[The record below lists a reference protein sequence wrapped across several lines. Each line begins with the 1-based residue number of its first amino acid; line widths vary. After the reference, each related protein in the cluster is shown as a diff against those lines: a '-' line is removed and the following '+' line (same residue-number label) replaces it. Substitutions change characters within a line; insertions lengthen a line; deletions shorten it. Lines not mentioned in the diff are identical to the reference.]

1 MRQIVM
7 ILLTAMLSLNA
18 MAQNAVDRMVE
29 EFSSVGQAR
38 FTSAIERNPQTREV
52 VKVVKT
58 LRVGSPNDR
67 KLRKGFLNE
76 SKRHDST
83 TSVNNGHKS
92 VIFSEETNDAA
103 RVYMLKYDDDYA
115 EVTIIVNRKKTTK

>member
-1 MRQIVM
+1 M
-7 ILLTAMLSLNA
+7 IFLTAMLSLNA

-29 EFSSVGQAR
+29 NFSTIGEAR

-67 KLRKGFLNE
+67 TLRKGFLNE
-76 SKRHDST
+76 SKLHDST
-83 TSVNNGHKS
+83 TSVSNGHKS

-115 EVTIIVNRKKTTK
+115 EVTIIVNRKKTAK

>member
-1 MRQIVM
+1 MKQMVIIIM
-7 ILLTAMLSLNA
+7 TAMFSMNA

-67 KLRKGFLNE
+67 TLRRGFLNE
-76 SKRHDST
+76 SKHHDST